1 MNEFL
6 RNLEFISYRPIKDDP
21 FGMLGLAT
29 FRAYGKFLLVFKHL
43 TTKDKS
49 GTFFCS
55 ANYSIM
61 DAGGEKKYVGAIT
74 LDSRGDDQLFQDWI
88 RENVNAVIAS
98 RSARQPQPSL
108 HPTNHTQIRQE
119 ASIHDQL
126 PF

>member
-43 TTKDKS
+43 TTK
-49 GTFFCS
+49 
-55 ANYSIM
+55 
-61 DAGGEKKYVGAIT
+61 EKYVGAIT
-74 LDSRGDDQLFQDWI
+74 LDSRGDDQIVQDWI